1 MPYRLVIFDLDGTL
15 VDSFPWFLSVVNG
28 VARDYG
34 FRPVAPGEI
43 EALRHAGTRDILRR
57 LEVPLW
63 RLPAI
68 ARHMRGLKRARREA
82 LPLFPG
88 VPAMLQALHDA
99 GVMLAL
105 VSSDAEDNARR
116 QLGASAALFAHFACG
131 ASIFGKTA
139 KFRSVLR
146 RTRVAP
152 DRVIAIGDEVRD
164 IEAARATGIRCAAVT
179 WGYAARG
186 ALVAMRPD
194 VVLESVNDIAVQLT
208 PRATA
213 PADDVS

>member
-1 MPYRLVIFDLDGTL
+1 MPYDLVIFDLDGTL

-43 EALRHAGTRDILRR
+43 EGLRHAGTRDILRR

-88 VPAMLQALHDA
+88 VPAMLQGLHDA

-116 QLGASAALFAHFACG
+116 QLCASAALFSQLACG
-131 ASIFGKTA
+131 ASIFGKAA

-146 RTRVAP
+146 RARVAP

-164 IEAARATGIRCAAVT
+164 IEAARATGIRCGAAT
-179 WGYAARG
+179 WGYAARD
-186 ALVAMRPD
+186 ALLAMRPD
-194 VVLESVNDIAVQLT
+194 AVFERVSDIA
-208 PRATA
+208 TA
-213 PADDVS
+213 LGAGVVTR